1 MEDKTKRQQLYMKP
15 IVQSRSHN
23 TLLNLIQGQSKSVV
37 IVEQQIME
45 TEVTAK
51 DVRKRDKMRL
61 SMSQLQSV
69 EKPISNAKRST
80 LTDVIANINA
90 VSDRDKFRAA

>member
-1 MEDKTKRQQLYMKP
+1 MYMKP